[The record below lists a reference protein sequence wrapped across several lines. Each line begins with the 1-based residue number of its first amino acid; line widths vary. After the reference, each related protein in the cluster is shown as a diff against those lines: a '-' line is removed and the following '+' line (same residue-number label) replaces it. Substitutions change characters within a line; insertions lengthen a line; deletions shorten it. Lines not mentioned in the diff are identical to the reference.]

1 MYPFYMNT
9 KDKFGKRFN
18 NVDKWIEFYGDLKE
32 EVPDN
37 TPEEMGKG
45 VRIIGYVEANH
56 AGY

>member
-1 MYPFYMNT
+1 MNT

-18 NVDKWIEFYGDLKE
+18 NVDKWIEFHGDLKE

-56 AGY
+56 AFD